1 MRLSILCAVATGL
14 PHGTALAGVNV
25 ATATNVSSSAS
36 DDEDRDLTRAI
47 TGQGIVEEGQTAPD
61 ETTEADA
68 DLVDEAVR
76 MSAIKAHAVESA
88 AKGLPDPN
96 LPRMGKP
103 DPEAYNEGFNEPV
116 AARARLLPQFGP
128 AVMDFRFENQMMANA
143 VGNAVEKVL
152 TTERPKLQAKL
163 RDMSQKAAAKAAAT
177 AAAANAKKAATN
189 GFKATAQ
196 LLLRRAY
203 TVCGKLS
210 KMPLMPDR
218 CGNAANKIFAP
229 VKQVALSKWATKA
242 GKDALAPAAAA
253 AANAAYAKVQRYPR
267 EVMPR
272 AAYDAVRQIYD
283 NELQKYKEEYKKQ
296 AAAFLTNLVAQK
308 DKFWAAAK
316 KDIET
321 KVKAEVKRSIWAE
334 PIATANREIVK
345 AAQGEAH
352 VVSDKLI
359 RKTLAPQFVT
369 VAKSSLTKGVRK
381 ATIDAMK
388 EWEPIWQLQE
398 RETSGEARRADDV
411 DPKRWD
417 VVPGPTLPPG
427 VTGEGTQDWPWAAP

>member
-1 MRLSILCAVATGL
+1 L
-14 PHGTALAGVNV
+14 PQGTVLAGVHSL
-25 ATATNVSSSAS
+25 TNVTSRA
-36 DDEDRDLTRAI
+36 DDEDSDLTRAI
-47 TGQGIVEEGQTAPD
+47 TGQGIVEDGQSAPD
-61 ETTEADA
+61 EATEVDA

-76 MSAIKAHAVESA
+76 LSAIKARAVASA
-88 AKGLPDPN
+88 SKGLPDPN

-143 VGNAVEKVL
+143 VGNTVEKVL
-152 TTERPKLQAKL
+152 TEERPKLQAKL
-163 RDMSQKAAAKAAAT
+163 QAMSQKSAAKAAGV
-177 AAAANAKKAATN
+177 AAPANAKKAAVS

-229 VKQVALSKWATKA
+229 VQQVAVGKWAAKA
-242 GKDALAPAAAA
+242 SEDALAPAAAA
-253 AANAAYAKVQRYPR
+253 AAHAAYAKVQHYPR

-283 NELQKYKEEYKKQ
+283 NELKKYKEEYKKQ

-308 DKFWAAAK
+308 DKFWAAAR

-321 KVKAEVKRSIWAE
+321 KVKAEVKKSIWAQ
-334 PIATANREIVK
+334 PIADANREIVK

-359 RKTLAPQFVT
+359 RRTLAPQFVA
-369 VAKSSLTKGVRK
+369 VAKSALTKGVRK
-381 ATIDAMK
+381 ATVDAMK

-398 RETSGEARRADDV
+398 RETSGEARKADDV

-427 VTGEGTQDWPWAAP
+427 VTGDGTQDWPWAAP